1 MKKARSFKA
10 AVALGS
16 FTAAVA
22 LLSGMPGANAQTAP
36 GGGSMPGSFLVPGTN
51 TSIAFHGIIWFV
63 GSDYA
68 GPHQGDTGASGTPGL
83 PLRGAGVAGGSNASY
98 ATNGGMQFDLKPVR
112 FITQTSTP
120 TAYGELKTYFEFDF
134 DQFSGAQLT
143 GSNGDT
149 ARLRQG
155 YGTLGPWLIGQ
166 TWSTYA
172 DLQSWSDG
180 DGGDP
185 TIDSGVPMNTI
196 VGRVPQIR
204 YTFLGGG
211 GLSLAGALEMP
222 ITYYNTAGAPNN
234 SNNLGVTPAVLPNT
248 LFANVSGGPGGLG
261 GIQDV
266 PAFAGTAELDQPWGH
281 IAGHIALQDLQIRND
296 PALSVNNDISKFG
309 YAAYISGH
317 LNTFGKD
324 RLGGGVDYTHG
335 ALNYGPS
342 NETVGT
348 GEGIILGYPGTTF
361 TTPGATNVGCF
372 NSSATTYPPTL
383 VKSLDACPDSLTNT
397 YGVYVN
403 YLHYWSDTL
412 RTNIDGGWD
421 HTDRPGATG
430 NWTLAQLSTL
440 QNFSYSTHLNL
451 IWSPVPGLISLT
463 AEWDYFRRAMF
474 GQAVGD
480 TNQFIAQAKFFW

>member
-22 LLSGMPGANAQTAP
+22 LLSGMPGASAQTAP

-63 GSDYA
+63 GSDYS
-68 GPHQGDTGASGTPGL
+68 GPHQGDTGGSGVPGL
-83 PLRGAGVAGGSNASY
+83 VLRGAGVAGGSSPGY
-98 ATNGGMQFDLKPVR
+98 STNGGFQFDLKPVR

-134 DQFSGAQLT
+134 DQYSGAQLT
-143 GSNGDT
+143 GSNSDT

-155 YGTLGPWLIGQ
+155 SGTLGPWLIGQ
-166 TWSTYA
+166 TWSVYA

-185 TIDSGVPMNTI
+185 TIDQGVPMNTI
-196 VGRVPQIR
+196 NGRLPQIR
-204 YTFLGGG
+204 YTFLAGG

-222 ITYYNTAGAPNN
+222 ITYYNAQGTPNN
-234 SNNLGVTPAVLPNT
+234 SNNLSTTTAPPAGALG
-248 LFANVSGGPGGLG
+248 APGRLG

-266 PAFAGTAELDQPWGH
+266 PAFAGTVEWDQPWGH
-281 IAGHIALQDLQIRND
+281 VAGHIALQDLQVRND
-296 PALSVNNDISKFG
+296 PAISVNNDISKFG
-309 YAAYISGH
+309 YAAYLSGH
-317 LNTFGKD
+317 LNTWGKD
-324 RLGGGVDYTHG
+324 RIGGGAVYDHG

-342 NETVGT
+342 NFTPGT
-348 GEGIILGYPGTTF
+348 GEGLVFGTPAAGSPCTAG
-361 TTPGATNVGCF
+361 GASGLL
-372 NSSATTYPPTL
+372 ATCT
-383 VKSLDACPDSLTNT
+383 VSVVNT
-397 YGVYVN
+397 WGVYAN

-412 RTNIDGGWD
+412 RSDIDAGYE
-421 HTDRPGATG
+421 HAERPGATSL
-430 NWTLAQLSTL
+430 WTLAQLASME
-440 QNFSYSTHLNL
+440 NFSYSSHVNL

-463 AEWDYFRRAMF
+463 AEWDYFRRSMF

-480 TNQFIAQAKFFW
+480 TNQWIAQAKFFW